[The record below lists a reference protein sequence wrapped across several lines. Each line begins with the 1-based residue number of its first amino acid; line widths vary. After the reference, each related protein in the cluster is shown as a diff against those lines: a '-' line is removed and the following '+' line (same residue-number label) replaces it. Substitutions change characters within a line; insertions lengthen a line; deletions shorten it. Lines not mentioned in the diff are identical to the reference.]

1 MKNKLY
7 ILLFLAFLFSGTTLW
22 AQQKATPKAGEG
34 ISSFLLRHNRS
45 PKKYYDDFIE
55 LNKQKLGK
63 NNVLKVGVTY
73 VIPPIKKSPSGNTG
87 TKQQSPKAKSTKIG
101 TNLKRA
107 SVEIILLSLLCE
119 EPMYGYQLAQ
129 EIKKRSNGQFSLMEA
144 SMYPV
149 LGRLKEQGD
158 VTMETVQKTPKSKRV
173 YYHITEMGRNHL
185 AQMKQ
190 IFADTVGIINTIIQA

>member
-1 MKNKLY
+1 MQT
-7 ILLFLAFLFSGTTLW
+7 I
-22 AQQKATPKAGEG
+22 
-34 ISSFLLRHNRS
+34 I
-45 PKKYYDDFIE
+45 
-55 LNKQKLGK
+55 
-63 NNVLKVGVTY
+63 
-73 VIPPIKKSPSGNTG
+73 
-87 TKQQSPKAKSTKIG
+87 

-173 YYHITEMGRNHL
+173 YYPYYRDGAQPSGADEADLCRYCRNHQYDHSGIMYYVLYRRSHRKSGYAFGIL
-185 AQMKQ
+185 AFLSFL
-190 IFADTVGIINTIIQA
+190 ILLASAFHRYRL

>member
-1 MKNKLY
+1 MQT
-7 ILLFLAFLFSGTTLW
+7 I
-22 AQQKATPKAGEG
+22 
-34 ISSFLLRHNRS
+34 I
-45 PKKYYDDFIE
+45 
-55 LNKQKLGK
+55 
-63 NNVLKVGVTY
+63 
-73 VIPPIKKSPSGNTG
+73 
-87 TKQQSPKAKSTKIG
+87 
-101 TNLKRA
+101 TNLTRA

-173 YYHITEMGRNHL
+173 YYILYRRSHRKSGYAFGIL
-185 AQMKQ
+185 AFLSFL
-190 IFADTVGIINTIIQA
+190 ILLASAFHRYRL

>member
-1 MKNKLY
+1 MQT
-7 ILLFLAFLFSGTTLW
+7 I
-22 AQQKATPKAGEG
+22 
-34 ISSFLLRHNRS
+34 I
-45 PKKYYDDFIE
+45 
-55 LNKQKLGK
+55 
-63 NNVLKVGVTY
+63 
-73 VIPPIKKSPSGNTG
+73 
-87 TKQQSPKAKSTKIG
+87 

-158 VTMETVQKTPKSKRV
+158 VTMETVENTEVQACLLS
-173 YYHITEMGRNHL
+173 YYRDGAQPSGADEADLCRYCRNHQYDHSGIMYYILYRRSHRKSGYAFGIL
-185 AQMKQ
+185 AFFIFSYFAGFGVPQVQVVTYFSFFFLHFGQ
-190 IFADTVGIINTIIQA
+190 IQILPDFTS

>member
-1 MKNKLY
+1 MQT
-7 ILLFLAFLFSGTTLW
+7 I
-22 AQQKATPKAGEG
+22 
-34 ISSFLLRHNRS
+34 I
-45 PKKYYDDFIE
+45 
-55 LNKQKLGK
+55 
-63 NNVLKVGVTY
+63 
-73 VIPPIKKSPSGNTG
+73 
-87 TKQQSPKAKSTKIG
+87 

-190 IFADTVGIINTIIQA
+190 IFADTVGIINTIIQAYRRSHRKSGYAFGILAFFIFSYFAGFGVPQVQVVTYFSFFFLHFGQIQILPDFTS

>member
-1 MKNKLY
+1 MQT
-7 ILLFLAFLFSGTTLW
+7 I
-22 AQQKATPKAGEG
+22 
-34 ISSFLLRHNRS
+34 I
-45 PKKYYDDFIE
+45 
-55 LNKQKLGK
+55 
-63 NNVLKVGVTY
+63 
-73 VIPPIKKSPSGNTG
+73 
-87 TKQQSPKAKSTKIG
+87 

-119 EPMYGYQLAQ
+119 ESMYGYQLAQ

-158 VTMETVQKTPKSKRV
+158 VTMEAVQKTPKSKRV
-173 YYHITEMGRNHL
+173 YYHITETGRDHL

>member
-1 MKNKLY
+1 MQT
-7 ILLFLAFLFSGTTLW
+7 I
-22 AQQKATPKAGEG
+22 
-34 ISSFLLRHNRS
+34 I
-45 PKKYYDDFIE
+45 
-55 LNKQKLGK
+55 
-63 NNVLKVGVTY
+63 
-73 VIPPIKKSPSGNTG
+73 
-87 TKQQSPKAKSTKIG
+87 

-173 YYHITEMGRNHL
+173 YYHITEMGAQPSGADEADLCRYCRNHQYDHSGIMYYILYRRSHRKSGYAFGIL
-185 AQMKQ
+185 AFFIFSYFAGFGVPQVQVVTYFSFFFLHFGQ
-190 IFADTVGIINTIIQA
+190 IQILPDFTS

>member
-1 MKNKLY
+1 MQT
-7 ILLFLAFLFSGTTLW
+7 I
-22 AQQKATPKAGEG
+22 
-34 ISSFLLRHNRS
+34 I
-45 PKKYYDDFIE
+45 
-55 LNKQKLGK
+55 
-63 NNVLKVGVTY
+63 
-73 VIPPIKKSPSGNTG
+73 
-87 TKQQSPKAKSTKIG
+87 

-107 SVEIILLSLLCE
+107 SVEIISLLCE

-190 IFADTVGIINTIIQA
+190 IFADTVGIINTIIQARSHRKSGYAFGILAFFIFSYFAGFGVPQVQVVTYFSIFFLHFGQIQILPDFTS

>member
-1 MKNKLY
+1 MQT
-7 ILLFLAFLFSGTTLW
+7 I
-22 AQQKATPKAGEG
+22 
-34 ISSFLLRHNRS
+34 I
-45 PKKYYDDFIE
+45 
-55 LNKQKLGK
+55 
-63 NNVLKVGVTY
+63 
-73 VIPPIKKSPSGNTG
+73 
-87 TKQQSPKAKSTKIG
+87 

-158 VTMETVQKTPKSKRV
+158 VTMETVQKRRSPSV
-173 YYHITEMGRNHL
+173 S
-185 AQMKQ
+185 
-190 IFADTVGIINTIIQA
+190 IIILPRWGATIWRR

>member
-1 MKNKLY
+1 MQT
-7 ILLFLAFLFSGTTLW
+7 I
-22 AQQKATPKAGEG
+22 
-34 ISSFLLRHNRS
+34 I
-45 PKKYYDDFIE
+45 
-55 LNKQKLGK
+55 
-63 NNVLKVGVTY
+63 
-73 VIPPIKKSPSGNTG
+73 
-87 TKQQSPKAKSTKIG
+87 

-173 YYHITEMGRNHL
+173 YYHITCGTPKP
-185 AQMKQ
+185 AK
-190 IFADTVGIINTIIQA
+190 

>member
-1 MKNKLY
+1 MQT
-7 ILLFLAFLFSGTTLW
+7 I
-22 AQQKATPKAGEG
+22 
-34 ISSFLLRHNRS
+34 I
-45 PKKYYDDFIE
+45 
-55 LNKQKLGK
+55 
-63 NNVLKVGVTY
+63 
-73 VIPPIKKSPSGNTG
+73 
-87 TKQQSPKAKSTKIG
+87 

-107 SVEIILLSLLCE
+107 SVELILLSLLCE